1 MINSKTA
8 TFENAHTEY
17 EKSND
22 LQKLYIA
29 DDNYIVCEN
38 KEGKPLT
45 VKDYKDFFKNV
56 DNIYYTDIVIK
67 MRTFTED
74 TVPRYYKD
82 GEMVPIVEPTIEVKI
97 DNKTGQKTER
107 KIYKA
112 PMFDNKGNIK
122 DSKTLSSQS
131 KGGKSRQIPTNY
143 IICSIKRTP
152 KVFAFNETFIGM
164 TEPPKVVETTFLPG
178 FESSKYD
185 YSRPYSTEEIKAL
198 IPKYCKFKKS
208 LRNEIKQEY
217 LDDIVSTVRKRKELN
232 LKVINLQNDLP
243 KFEEGSEQY
252 VKCKEEIEE
261 LKNKMS
267 GMTTDL
273 ANKYFDQG
281 NRGYVT
287 DVCMLFYVM
296 TKGKTD
302 YFTMYGSKE
311 SIIQIP
317 DELVWFI
324 WDKFVGRS

>member
-1 MINSKTA
+1 MIKSKTA

-17 EKSND
+17 EKSNN

-29 DDNYIVCEN
+29 DDNYIVCED
-38 KEGKPLT
+38 KDGKPLT
-45 VKDYKDFFKNV
+45 VRDYKNFFTNIDNV
-56 DNIYYTDIVIK
+56 YYTDIVVK

-82 GEMVPIVEPTIEVKI
+82 GKMVPIVEPTFEVKT
-97 DNKTGQKTER
+97 DKNTGKKITR
-107 KIYKA
+107 KVYKA

-164 TEPPKVVETTFLPG
+164 TEPPKAVEITFLPG
-178 FESSKYD
+178 FESSNYD

-198 IPKYCKFKKS
+198 IPKYCKFKKA

-217 LDDIVSTVRKRKELN
+217 LDDIVNTIRKRKELN
-232 LKVINLQNDLP
+232 LNIISLQKDLL
-243 KFEEGSEQY
+243 KFEEGSKQY
-252 VKCKEEIEE
+252 KECKKEIDK
-261 LKNKMS
+261 LKKKMN
-267 GMTTDL
+267 GMTKQL
-273 ANKYFDQG
+273 ADKYFDEG

-317 DELVWFI
+317 DDLVWFI